1 MTLSLRRPLSAL
13 LALLAAA
20 ALTLGLTATVTTL
33 TAGPASAHDRLLTSD
48 PADGA
53 QLAAPPAA
61 ITLTFNT
68 EPLPVEPQV
77 VVSDSA
83 GTVVT
88 QGAPT
93 IDGSTATFA
102 LDPAVA
108 LGGDTYTVAWRVVS
122 SDGHPIEGTFAFAVA
137 AQPEAPAT
145 DDPATDTATPE
156 ETATEEPTT
165 GTTTEPSATTTTD
178 AAETA
183 DDGTSSLL
191 PVLVGLGALV
201 VAAAVVVVGGGGRRG
216 PRPDPRP
223 HPRAPHHPPG
233 GPSRPPPPP
242 PPRG

>member
-156 ETATEEPTT
+156 ETATEEPPP
-165 GTTTEPSATTTTD
+165 GTPPEPSAPPTTD
-178 AAETA
+178 AAA
-183 DDGTSSLL
+183 PAAGGRSARRAAR
-191 PVLVGLGALV
+191 GGRGALV
-201 VAAAVVVVGGGGRRG
+201 VAAAVVVVVVLRRRG
-216 PRPDPRP
+216 PGPDAGTDDG
-223 HPRAPHHPPG
+223 APHDPQG
-233 GPSRPPPPP
+233 
-242 PPRG
+242 

>member
-1 MTLSLRRPLSAL
+1 MTLSLRRHVSALPAL

-20 ALTLGLTATVTTL
+20 VLTLGLTAAVTTL
-33 TAGPASAHDRLLTSD
+33 TAAPASAHDRMLSSD

-53 QLAAPPAA
+53 QLATPPTA

-93 IDGSTATFA
+93 IEGSTATLA

-108 LGGDTYTVAWRVVS
+108 LGGDTYTVSWRVVS
-122 SDGHPIEGTFAFAVA
+122 SDGHPIEGTFAFTVA
-137 AQPEAPAT
+137 AQPEAPVSEEPTTEEA
-145 DDPATDTATPE
+145 APE
-156 ETATEEPTT
+156 ETATED
-165 GTTTEPSATTTTD
+165 ATTD
-178 AAETA
+178 AAEEASPESAATQA
-183 DDGTSSLL
+183 TDAATDGDGGSSVV

-201 VAAAVVVVGGGGRRG
+201 VSAAVVVVLVVRRRG
-216 PRPDPRP
+216 AGTDDD
-223 HPRAPHHPPG
+223 APHDPED
-233 GPSRPPPPP
+233 
-242 PPRG
+242 

>member
-13 LALLAAA
+13 PALLALFAAA
-20 ALTLGLTATVTTL
+20 ALALGLTVALATL
-33 TAGPASAHDRLLTSD
+33 TAAPASAHDRILSSD

-53 QLAAPPAA
+53 QLATPPTA

-93 IDGSTATFA
+93 IEGSTATLA

-122 SDGHPIEGTFAFAVA
+122 SDGHPIEGTFTFTVA
-137 AQPEAPAT
+137 AQPEAPVSEEPT
-145 DDPATDTATPE
+145 TEDATPE
-156 ETATEEPTT
+156 ETAAED
-165 GTTTEPSATTTTD
+165 ATTD
-178 AAETA
+178 AAEESPAPQTTDA
-183 DDGTSSLL
+183 ATDAEDGGSSVL

-201 VAAAVVVVGGGGRRG
+201 VAAAVVVVLVVRRRG
-216 PRPDPRP
+216 TMTDEAT
-223 HPRAPHHPPG
+223 HEATDEGAPHDPED
-233 GPSRPPPPP
+233 
-242 PPRG
+242 

>member
-13 LALLAAA
+13 PALLALLAAA
-20 ALTLGLTATVTTL
+20 ALALGLTAAVTTL
-33 TAGPASAHDRLLTSD
+33 TASPASAHDRMLSSD

-53 QLAAPPAA
+53 QLATPPTA

-93 IDGSTATFA
+93 IEGSTATLA

-137 AQPEAPAT
+137 AQPEAPVSEEPT
-145 DDPATDTATPE
+145 TEEEATPE
-156 ETATEEPTT
+156 ETATED
-165 GTTTEPSATTTTD
+165 ATTDVAEETSPESSASQATD
-178 AAETA
+178 AATDAE
-183 DDGTSSLL
+183 DGGSSLL

-201 VAAAVVVVGGGGRRG
+201 VAAAVVVVLVVRR
-216 PRPDPRP
+216 RSTVTDEATDEATDDD
-223 HPRAPHHPPG
+223 APHDPED
-233 GPSRPPPPP
+233 
-242 PPRG
+242 

>member
-13 LALLAAA
+13 PALLALLAAA
-20 ALTLGLTATVTTL
+20 ALALGLTAALATL
-33 TAGPASAHDRLLTSD
+33 TAAPASAHDRMLSSD

-53 QLAAPPAA
+53 QLATPPTA

-93 IDGSTATFA
+93 IEGSTATLA

-122 SDGHPIEGTFAFAVA
+122 SDGHPIEGTFAFTVA
-137 AQPEAPAT
+137 AQPEAPVSEEPT
-145 DDPATDTATPE
+145 TEEATPE
-156 ETATEEPTT
+156 ETATED
-165 GTTTEPSATTTTD
+165 ATTD
-178 AAETA
+178 AAEESPAPQTTDA
-183 DDGTSSLL
+183 ATDAEDGGSSVL
-191 PVLVGLGALV
+191 PVLVGLGVLV
-201 VAAAVVVVGGGGRRG
+201 VAAAVVVVLVVRRRG
-216 PRPDPRP
+216 AATDEATDEG
-223 HPRAPHHPPG
+223 APHDPED
-233 GPSRPPPPP
+233 
-242 PPRG
+242 

>member
-1 MTLSLRRPLSAL
+1 MTLSLRRPLSAVTAL
-13 LALLAAA
+13 LALLATA
-20 ALTLGLTATVTTL
+20 ALTLGLTATFTTL
-33 TAGPASAHDRLLTSD
+33 AAAPASAHDRLLSSD

-53 QLAAPPAA
+53 QLATPPGA

-93 IDGSTATFA
+93 IDGSTATLA

-122 SDGHPIEGTFAFAVA
+122 SDGHPIEGTFAFTVA
-137 AQPEAPAT
+137 AQPEAPVSEEPTT
-145 DDPATDTATPE
+145 DEATPE
-156 ETATEEPTT
+156 ETASEDAP
-165 GTTTEPSATTTTD
+165 AD
-178 AAETA
+178 AAEDTTSESA
-183 DDGTSSLL
+183 TPAATDAEDGGSSIV

-201 VAAAVVVVGGGGRRG
+201 VAAAVVVVVVLRRRG
-216 PRPDPRP
+216 ATGDDTPHDPED
-223 HPRAPHHPPG
+223 
-233 GPSRPPPPP
+233 
-242 PPRG
+242 

>member
-13 LALLAAA
+13 PALLALLAAA
-20 ALTLGLTATVTTL
+20 ALALGLTAVVATL
-33 TAGPASAHDRLLTSD
+33 TAAPASAHDRMLTSD
-48 PADGA
+48 PADGS
-53 QLAAPPAA
+53 QLATPPTA

-93 IDGSTATFA
+93 IEGSTATLA

-137 AQPEAPAT
+137 AQPEAPVSEEPT
-145 DDPATDTATPE
+145 TEEATPE
-156 ETATEEPTT
+156 ETATED
-165 GTTTEPSATTTTD
+165 ATTD
-178 AAETA
+178 AAEETSPESSA
-183 DDGTSSLL
+183 SQATDAATDAEDGGSSLL

-201 VAAAVVVVGGGGRRG
+201 VAAAVVVVLVVRRRG
-216 PRPDPRP
+216 TVTDEATDEG
-223 HPRAPHHPPG
+223 APHDPED
-233 GPSRPPPPP
+233 
-242 PPRG
+242 

>member
-1 MTLSLRRPLSAL
+1 MTLSLRRPLSALPTL

-33 TAGPASAHDRLLTSD
+33 TAGPAAAHDRLLTSD

-53 QLAAPPAA
+53 QLEAPPAA

-93 IDGSTATFA
+93 IDGSTATYA
-102 LDPAVA
+102 IDPAVA

-201 VAAAVVVVGGGGRRG
+201 VAAAVVVVVVLRRRG
-216 PRPDPRP
+216 PGPDAGTDDG
-223 HPRAPHHPPG
+223 APHDPQG
-233 GPSRPPPPP
+233 
-242 PPRG
+242 

>member
-13 LALLAAA
+13 PALLALVAAA
-20 ALTLGLTATVTTL
+20 ALALGLTAAVTTL
-33 TAGPASAHDRLLTSD
+33 TAAPASAHDRMLTSD
-48 PADGA
+48 PADGS
-53 QLAAPPAA
+53 QLATPPTA

-93 IDGSTATFA
+93 IEGSTATLV

-122 SDGHPIEGTFAFAVA
+122 SDGHPIEGTFAFTVA
-137 AQPEAPAT
+137 AQPEAPVSEEPT
-145 DDPATDTATPE
+145 TE
-156 ETATEEPTT
+156 ETATED
-165 GTTTEPSATTTTD
+165 ATTD
-178 AAETA
+178 AAEESTSESA
-183 DDGTSSLL
+183 SPQTTDAATDAEDGGSSVL

-201 VAAAVVVVGGGGRRG
+201 VAAAVVVVLVVRRRRTVTDEATDEG
-216 PRPDPRP
+216 
-223 HPRAPHHPPG
+223 APHDPED
-233 GPSRPPPPP
+233 
-242 PPRG
+242 

>member
-1 MTLSLRRPLSAL
+1 MTLSLRRPVSALPAAL
-13 LALLAAA
+13 LALVATLA
-20 ALTLGLTATVTTL
+20 LSLGLTAVTATL
-33 TAGPASAHDRLLTSD
+33 TAGPASAHDRLLSSD

-68 EPLPVEPQV
+68 EPLAVEPQV

-102 LDPAVA
+102 IDPAVA

-137 AQPEAPAT
+137 AQPEPAP
-145 DDPATDTATPE
+145 E
-156 ETATEEPTT
+156 ATEEPTT
-165 GTTTEPSATTTTD
+165 DTPTETASPDETASAEATTD
-178 AAETA
+178 AATETTGSGSA
-183 DDGTSSLL
+183 TDAAEDGASLV
-191 PVLVGLGALV
+191 PVLIGLGVVV
-201 VAAAVVVVGGGGRRG
+201 VAAAVIVVVVLRRRDGG
-216 PRPDPRP
+216 PDAAPGDDD
-223 HPRAPHHPPG
+223 APHDPQG
-233 GPSRPPPPP
+233 
-242 PPRG
+242 

>member
-13 LALLAAA
+13 PALLALVAAA
-20 ALTLGLTATVTTL
+20 ALALGLTAAVTTL
-33 TAGPASAHDRLLTSD
+33 TAAPASAHDRMLTSD
-48 PADGA
+48 PADGS
-53 QLAAPPAA
+53 QLATPPTA

-93 IDGSTATFA
+93 IEGSTATLA

-122 SDGHPIEGTFAFAVA
+122 SDGHPIEGTFAFTVA
-137 AQPEAPAT
+137 AQPEAPVSEEPT
-145 DDPATDTATPE
+145 TE
-156 ETATEEPTT
+156 ETATED
-165 GTTTEPSATTTTD
+165 ATTD
-178 AAETA
+178 AAEESTSESA
-183 DDGTSSLL
+183 SPRTTDAATDAEDGGSSVL

-201 VAAAVVVVGGGGRRG
+201 VAAAVVVVLVVRRRRTVTDEATDEG
-216 PRPDPRP
+216 
-223 HPRAPHHPPG
+223 APHDPEG
-233 GPSRPPPPP
+233 
-242 PPRG
+242 

>member
-145 DDPATDTATPE
+145 DTATPE
-156 ETATEEPTT
+156 ETATEDPTT
-165 GTTTEPSATTTTD
+165 GTTSEPSATTTTD

-201 VAAAVVVVGGGGRRG
+201 VAAAVVVVLVLRRRG
-216 PRPDPRP
+216 PGPDAGTDDG
-223 HPRAPHHPPG
+223 APHDPQG
-233 GPSRPPPPP
+233 
-242 PPRG
+242 

>member
-1 MTLSLRRPLSAL
+1 MTLSLRRPLSALPAL

-20 ALTLGLTATVTTL
+20 ALTLGLTAAVTTL
-33 TAGPASAHDRLLTSD
+33 TAAPASAHDRMLSSD
-48 PADGA
+48 PADGS
-53 QLAAPPAA
+53 QLATPPTA

-93 IDGSTATFA
+93 IEGSTATLA

-122 SDGHPIEGTFAFAVA
+122 SDGHPIEGTFGFTVA
-137 AQPEAPAT
+137 AQPEAPVSEEPT
-145 DDPATDTATPE
+145 EEPTPE
-156 ETATEEPTT
+156 ETATED
-165 GTTTEPSATTTTD
+165 ATTD
-178 AAETA
+178 AAEETSPESAATQAA
-183 DDGTSSLL
+183 DAATDGDSGSSLV

-201 VAAAVVVVGGGGRRG
+201 VAAAVVVVLVVRRRG
-216 PRPDPRP
+216 ARTDDD
-223 HPRAPHHPPG
+223 APHDPED
-233 GPSRPPPPP
+233 
-242 PPRG
+242 

>member
-13 LALLAAA
+13 PALLAAA
-20 ALTLGLTATVTTL
+20 ALALGLTAAVTTL
-33 TAGPASAHDRLLTSD
+33 TASPASAHDRMLSSD

-53 QLAAPPAA
+53 QLATAPTA
-61 ITLTFNT
+61 IMLTFNT

-93 IDGSTATFA
+93 IEGSTATLA

-137 AQPEAPAT
+137 AQPEAPVSEEPT
-145 DDPATDTATPE
+145 TEDEATPE
-156 ETATEEPTT
+156 ETATED
-165 GTTTEPSATTTTD
+165 ATTD
-178 AAETA
+178 AAEETSPESSA
-183 DDGTSSLL
+183 SQATDAEDGGSSLL

-201 VAAAVVVVGGGGRRG
+201 VAAAVVVVLVVRRRSTVTG
-216 PRPDPRP
+216 EATGEATDEATDE
-223 HPRAPHHPPG
+223 RAPHDPED
-233 GPSRPPPPP
+233 
-242 PPRG
+242 

>member
-1 MTLSLRRPLSAL
+1 MTLSLRRPLSAVPAL
-13 LALLAAA
+13 LALVAAA
-20 ALTLGLTATVTTL
+20 ALALGLTAALATL
-33 TAGPASAHDRLLTSD
+33 TAAPASAHDRILSSD

-53 QLAAPPAA
+53 QLATPPTA

-88 QGAPT
+88 QGAPA

-122 SDGHPIEGTFAFAVA
+122 SDGHPIEGTFAFTVA
-137 AQPEAPAT
+137 AQPEAPVAEEPTT
-145 DDPATDTATPE
+145 DEATPE
-156 ETATEEPTT
+156 EPASEE
-165 GTTTEPSATTTTD
+165 ATTD
-178 AAETA
+178 AAEETSPEPA
-183 DDGTSSLL
+183 TPVATDAEDGGSSVV

-201 VAAAVVVVGGGGRRG
+201 VAAAVVVVIVVRRRG
-216 PRPDPRP
+216 AATGDD
-223 HPRAPHHPPG
+223 APHDPED
-233 GPSRPPPPP
+233 
-242 PPRG
+242 

>member
-1 MTLSLRRPLSAL
+1 MTLSLRRPVSAL

-20 ALTLGLTATVTTL
+20 ALALGLTAGLAAL
-33 TAGPASAHDRLLTSD
+33 TATPASAHDRILSSD

-53 QLAAPPAA
+53 QLATPPTA

-93 IDGSTATFA
+93 IEGSAATLA

-122 SDGHPIEGTFAFAVA
+122 SDGHPIEGTFAFTVA
-137 AQPEAPAT
+137 AQPEAPVSEE
-145 DDPATDTATPE
+145 PATDEATPE
-156 ETATEEPTT
+156 EPASED
-165 GTTTEPSATTTTD
+165 ATTD
-178 AAETA
+178 AAEETTPEPA
-183 DDGTSSLL
+183 MPVATDAEDGGSSVV

-201 VAAAVVVVGGGGRRG
+201 VAAAVVVAIVLRRRG
-216 PRPDPRP
+216 TVTDEATSDD
-223 HPRAPHHPPG
+223 APHDPED
-233 GPSRPPPPP
+233 
-242 PPRG
+242 

>member
-1 MTLSLRRPLSAL
+1 MTLSLRRPLSALPTL

-33 TAGPASAHDRLLTSD
+33 TAGPAAAHDRLLTSD

-53 QLAAPPAA
+53 QLEAPPAA

-93 IDGSTATFA
+93 IDGSTATYA
-102 LDPAVA
+102 IDPAVA

-165 GTTTEPSATTTTD
+165 EPSATTTTD

-201 VAAAVVVVGGGGRRG
+201 VAAAVVVVLVLRRRG
-216 PRPDPRP
+216 PGPDAGADDGADDG
-223 HPRAPHHPPG
+223 APHDPQG
-233 GPSRPPPPP
+233 
-242 PPRG
+242 

>member
-1 MTLSLRRPLSAL
+1 MTLSLRRPVSAL

-20 ALTLGLTATVTTL
+20 ALALGLTAGLATL
-33 TAGPASAHDRLLTSD
+33 TAAPASAHDRILSSD

-53 QLAAPPAA
+53 QLATPPTA

-77 VVSDSA
+77 VISDSA

-88 QGAPT
+88 QDAPT
-93 IDGSTATFA
+93 IEGSTATLA

-137 AQPEAPAT
+137 AQPEAPVAEEPT
-145 DDPATDTATPE
+145 ADEATPE
-156 ETATEEPTT
+156 EPASEE
-165 GTTTEPSATTTTD
+165 ATTD
-178 AAETA
+178 AADETTPEPA
-183 DDGTSSLL
+183 TTQATDAATDAEDGGSSIV

-201 VAAAVVVVGGGGRRG
+201 VAAAVVVVIVLRRRG
-216 PRPDPRP
+216 AATGDD
-223 HPRAPHHPPG
+223 APHDPED
-233 GPSRPPPPP
+233 
-242 PPRG
+242 

>member
-1 MTLSLRRPLSAL
+1 MTLSLRRPLSALPAL

-20 ALTLGLTATVTTL
+20 ALTLGLTAAVTTL
-33 TAGPASAHDRLLTSD
+33 TAAPASAHDRMLSSD

-53 QLAAPPAA
+53 QLATPPTA

-93 IDGSTATFA
+93 IEGSTATLA

-137 AQPEAPAT
+137 AQPEAPVSEE
-145 DDPATDTATPE
+145 PTPE
-156 ETATEEPTT
+156 ETATED
-165 GTTTEPSATTTTD
+165 ATTD
-178 AAETA
+178 AAEETSPESAATQAA
-183 DDGTSSLL
+183 DAATDGDGGSSLV

-201 VAAAVVVVGGGGRRG
+201 VAAAVVVVLVVRRRG
-216 PRPDPRP
+216 AGTDDD
-223 HPRAPHHPPG
+223 APHDPED
-233 GPSRPPPPP
+233 
-242 PPRG
+242 